1 MRGAESGKMGC
12 AEQEVGEDVI
22 LLIGSGMLIVLDAEG
37 VIW

>member
-12 AEQEVGEDVI
+12 AGQEVGEDVI
-22 LLIGSGMLIVLDAEG
+22 LLIGSGILIEIDAEG